1 MYVYAK
7 CMQYRLCSSFRGS
20 KILPHSKASSQCTVY
35 SIIWP
40 RICEWICSPGQWGIN
55 YFLLNSNSLSFT
67 IKHLINL
74 SFLLL
79 SSHPPSIRFPGPM
92 ITNNSLFVFVSKIK
106 FKSQEQGVSQLPS
119 ELPVLLVAY
128 GTAHCTLHIV
138 HWKVNIAHFTHT
150 VQIGLIRI
158 KEEGW
163 TGFSE
168 GWQGCSEGN
177 PEIRD

>member
-1 MYVYAK
+1 MCMFMQSVCSTDCVVY
-7 CMQYRLCSSFRGS
+7 SGGS

-40 RICEWICSPGQWGIN
+40 RICGWICSPGQWGIN

-138 HWKVNIAHFTHT
+138 H
-150 VQIGLIRI
+150 
-158 KEEGW
+158 
-163 TGFSE
+163 
-168 GWQGCSEGN
+168 
-177 PEIRD
+177 